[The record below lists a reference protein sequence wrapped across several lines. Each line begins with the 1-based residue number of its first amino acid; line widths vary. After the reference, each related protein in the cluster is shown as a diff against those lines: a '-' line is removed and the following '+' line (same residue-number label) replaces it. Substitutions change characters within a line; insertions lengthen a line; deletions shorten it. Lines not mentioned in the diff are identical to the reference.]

1 MMSTRKSTASLASAL
16 AAHSDAPQA
25 SSSSSFS
32 SAFSSPSPLRLSKL
46 TLALA
51 SMGLGLAASG
61 LMTTTVLAAPNIT
74 VVQQLERSTSNTASM
89 CFTFSQGQSVLND
102 ADNLSRL
109 IELRQ
114 LKPAGTN
121 SQDMV
126 SSLVPAQPAV
136 DQGLFCLTG
145 LQPGAN
151 YEVNF
156 KRGLAFTS
164 GNKLASDQRTAFT
177 ISNATSQIKLPY
189 NIVLPKNAQ
198 NTSFNVQTI
207 NQPSFKLAI
216 FKLSSRSITQLNLQE
231 LLSNNIEGWA
241 LHNLIANH
249 AHKVYEGIFNV
260 ANGSNVVT
268 YGANE
273 RQALGQNLGSGGS
286 GGMASDSASNRSS
299 NSSSNSSSTSG
310 KRPMLG
316 KASFGKG
323 MAMGGGDDAD
333 SAASGAG
340 AVGGAGAG
348 GAAGGIGAGAAGE
361 NVSPAMQ
368 EALAAKL
375 SAQQMNRPLNTTVEL
390 RDFVQKGDDG
400 MYILVATDPRVD
412 LDFRDMSKFEFLQN
426 TSLPVTAKLMMI
438 TDLGLSTY
446 KSTDGILVNVRSLT
460 TAQSLP
466 GVHLSLVAQNNEILA
481 TATTNEQGTVRFP
494 RNLVSG
500 RGALAPRAI
509 VAAHDQDNYSLDLQS
524 SPLYIED
531 NKGSHH
537 SNNVLYNDPD
547 TTLGQDAYETFAYTE
562 RGIYRPKEKVHY
574 TALVRDH
581 NLKGVTLPLTLKVMG
596 PYSNTMVKTLLTEP
610 KMGGYEY
617 DFELPQG
624 APFGQYAIV
633 LQLGDSVLERTP
645 FTVGSFLPSQINS
658 DFLNTEKMI
667 ALNRPF
673 KVRSVTNF
681 NYGAH
686 APDLNGNFTMRLMPD
701 PQPVANEA
709 NAANNEF
716 LDKYHFGPDSR
727 RYAEL
732 TQVEQF
738 YDLQTD
744 AEGVLQTDV
753 TVKPS
758 DFPRIARI
766 TSSVNDTNGQALA
779 INKTFKVAHTQPL
792 IGVRLLNAEADS
804 DGSGNSGN
812 STGSSNGAAASGATT
827 NFSLCSYMQDG
838 STFPQEVKYYIY
850 KEFHDYNY
858 VYQDERWQYVSFVGR
873 NLVGQG
879 TARIDNRN
887 LDKAAITTDLQDGS
901 YVIELKSD
909 KSQTTYSFVKGFA
922 SSESALTPDRVAIYS
937 DKEQYDVGDTATLT
951 FDSPFAG
958 YANLALGS
966 SSISDFQTFK
976 VNRGSNTIQ
985 VKITDDFSPQG
996 HALLSIFSP
1005 LPNNRNRGN
1014 DEGSAN
1020 GAGGMGTGTGSISS
1034 AATPIRAVGL
1044 CDLNLNLNSHKL
1056 QVTTNAPEEIKPES
1070 TLQLTVTAM
1079 PQDGSAPRSKGD
1091 TTGYAKVTL
1100 VDNGVLSLTNYKA
1113 PEPNDAI
1120 MRDHAYDVNLYD
1132 AYGLLIRN
1140 PQQQGQ
1146 GYGASADEAL
1156 KMDATEAAT
1165 ALEALP
1171 FKTVAL
1177 ASKIVPLDSRGQGE
1191 VAFDIPAF
1199 AGSVKVM
1206 SVAWNDE
1213 QTGATAD
1220 DVLVRDQAVAT
1231 LGLPRFLN
1239 AGDTVKARLNLHN
1252 IKASTPDF
1260 KIDVSCSG
1268 SLKCSYQSTSNLK
1281 PGLREDHF
1289 FDVKTYSSNNQ
1300 SRLGV
1305 GQIRVK
1311 VINPEFNVQQS
1322 YDLTVTSPHLPIL
1335 RNYLKQIP
1343 AQGSASI
1350 KLDRFSQLRTLSLS
1364 KSPLPYVNPIAYIT
1378 QIDRFGQN
1386 NVDDLVASLE
1396 SKLLYGDLLIDP
1408 AGYFDDGS
1416 DSDNAPSRET
1426 YDNLSPQLNGNY
1438 LYHSRA
1444 ELNSAIQDLITRILA
1459 RENNAGGFIGGAAY
1473 EYTNANTTR
1482 VLLLAQEKGF
1492 MVNPEALEKAL
1503 QTLRTQCKNFYYNS
1517 SAAPY
1522 ANEVLSTH
1530 ENINQA
1536 NLRVAL
1542 DENRVKAPV
1551 MLAHLA
1557 NALAN
1562 INDHARAQQALE
1574 KACNG
1579 LLTWQQLQDDL
1590 SKIPTDQGDKMYP
1603 ITSKLN
1609 ELNVVNGSSLRRDAY
1624 IVLDACLREGL
1635 QEQAEMLLSKIRVLQ
1650 SSPDY
1655 IPTQDMVAILRANAH
1670 ATANGEGNGSAN
1682 VGSFVLNQSQRQSL
1696 LKAMNSQPAKSSNK
1710 GKGKGKGKSANANAN
1725 ADNAPAQTANNTPID
1740 ENELHANAN
1749 EYAIKGS
1756 EVEVYNNG
1764 DTPIFATLSAWGQY
1778 GHDKVIANKGLHVN
1792 VNYFNRDGTINPA
1805 EYTFRPNEEMLM
1817 EVHFYREVSSETGAV
1832 VKVKLPA
1839 GFEFVRKADKEDP
1852 TFRSLLKDIPI
1863 IYYVEDLQVAD
1874 DMITAKYSPYM
1885 TDNSISLFLVLR
1897 ATQPGTFS
1905 QGEALV
1911 QMLKNPQ
1918 VYGTYFSTSP
1928 LKVK

>member
-1 MMSTRKSTASLASAL
+1 MVNTKKSKASLTSHIDL
-16 AAHSDAPQA
+16 STDFST
-25 SSSSSFS
+25 SS
-32 SAFSSPSPLRLSKL
+32 LRLSKL
-46 TLALA
+46 AMTLA
-51 SMGLGLAASG
+51 SMGLGLAASS
-61 LMTTTVLAAPNIT
+61 LMATTASAAPNIT
-74 VVQQLERSTSNTASM
+74 VLQQIERSISSKASM

-114 LKPAGTN
+114 LKPSASN
-121 SQDMV
+121 AQDMI
-126 SSLVPAQPAV
+126 SSIVPAQANV

-145 LQPGAN
+145 LQPGGN

-164 GNKLASDQRTAFT
+164 GNKLTSDQKTVFS

-216 FKLSSRSITQLNLQE
+216 FKLSSRSINQLNLQE
-231 LLSNNIEGWA
+231 LLSNNLEGWA
-241 LHNLIANH
+241 LYNLLKNH

-260 ANGSNVVT
+260 ANGNNVIV
-268 YGANE
+268 YGDTE
-273 RQALGQNLGSGGS
+273 RQTLGQNLGSGGS
-286 GGMASDSASNRSS
+286 GSNKADGISGNANTSKGISTANGSRMTTGADT
-299 NSSSNSSSTSG
+299 SSSL
-310 KRPMLG
+310 K
-316 KASFGKG
+316 
-323 MAMGGGDDAD
+323 
-333 SAASGAG
+333 
-340 AVGGAGAG
+340 
-348 GAAGGIGAGAAGE
+348 
-361 NVSPAMQ
+361 
-368 EALAAKL
+368 EAWAAKL
-375 SAQQMNRPLNTTVEL
+375 SQQQMNRPLNTTIEL
-390 RDFVQKGDDG
+390 KDFVQKGDDG
-400 MYILVATDPRVD
+400 MYILVASDLRID
-412 LDFRDMSKFEFLQN
+412 LDFTDMSKFALLEN
-426 TSLPVTAKLMMI
+426 TTLPLTAKLMMI

-446 KSTDGILVNVRSLT
+446 KSTNGILVNVRSLT

-509 VAAHDQDNYSLDLQS
+509 VASHDQDNYSLDLRS

-531 NKGSHH
+531 NKGSRH
-537 SNNVLYNDPD
+537 SNNVLYTSSDANV
-547 TTLGQDAYETFAYTE
+547 GQETYETFAYTD

-581 NLKGVTLPLTLKVMG
+581 NLKGVKLPLTLNVMG
-596 PYSNTMVKTLLTEP
+596 PYGNTMTKTLLTEP

-617 DFELPQG
+617 NFELPQG
-624 APFGQYAIV
+624 APFGQYAMV
-633 LQLGDSVLERTP
+633 LQLGGSILERTT

-667 ALNRPF
+667 TLNRPF

-686 APDLNGNFTMRLMPD
+686 APNLNGNFTMKLLPD
-701 PQPVANEA
+701 PQPVNAEA

-716 LDKYHFGPDSR
+716 LNKYHFGPDSR
-727 RYAEL
+727 RYSEL

-738 YDLQTD
+738 YDLRTD
-744 AEGVLQTDV
+744 AEGVLQTNV
-753 TVKPS
+753 TIKPS

-766 TSSVNDTNGQALA
+766 TSSVYDANGQELA

-792 IGVRLLNAEADS
+792 IGVRLLDAEAV
-804 DGSGNSGN
+804 
-812 STGSSNGAAASGATT
+812 GSSPKSGKGSAASSATT

-838 STFPQEVKYYIY
+838 STFPQDVKYYIY

-858 VYQDERWQYVSFVGR
+858 VYQNDRWQYVSFVGR
-873 NLVGQG
+873 NLVEQG
-879 TARIDNRN
+879 TTRIDNRN
-887 LDKAAITTDLQDGS
+887 LNKAAITTDLQDGS

-922 SSESALTPDRVAIYS
+922 SFDNALTPDRVVIYS
-937 DKEQYDVGDTATLT
+937 DKAQYDIGDTAILT

-966 SSISDFQTFK
+966 SSINDFQTFK
-976 VNRGSNTIQ
+976 VNQGSNSIQ
-985 VKITDDFSPQG
+985 VKITEDFSPQG

-1005 LPNNRNRGN
+1005 LTKNRNN
-1014 DEGSAN
+1014 ADSAN
-1020 GAGGMGTGTGSISS
+1020 GSAGSIDS
-1034 AATPIRAVGL
+1034 ASTPVRAVGL
-1044 CDLNLNLNSHKL
+1044 CDLNLNLDNHKL

-1070 TLQLTVTAM
+1070 TLQLTVTAI

-1091 TTGYAKVTL
+1091 NTGYAKVTL

-1113 PEPNDAI
+1113 PEPNEAI

-1146 GYGASADEAL
+1146 GYGNSADESL

-1171 FKTVAL
+1171 FKTVAM
-1177 ASKIVPLDSRGQGE
+1177 ASQIIPLDSRGQGKVE
-1191 VAFDIPAF
+1191 FTIPAF

-1213 QTGATAD
+1213 QTGATSD
-1220 DVLVRDQAVAT
+1220 DVTVRDQAVAT

-1239 AGDTVKARLNLHN
+1239 VGDTVKARLNLHN

-1260 KIDVSCSG
+1260 KIDISCSG
-1268 SLKCSYQSTSNLK
+1268 SLKCSYQSISNLK

-1289 FDVKTYSSNNQ
+1289 FDLKTYDANNQ
-1300 SRLGV
+1300 NSLGV

-1311 VINPEFNVQQS
+1311 IINPDFNVQQN

-1343 AQGSASI
+1343 AQSSANI
-1350 KLDRFSQLRTLSLS
+1350 KMDHFNQLRTLSLS
-1364 KSPLPYVNPIAYIT
+1364 KSSLPYVNPISYIT

-1386 NVDDLVASLE
+1386 NIDDLVASLE
-1396 SKLLYGDLLIDP
+1396 SKLLYGDLLIEP
-1408 AGYFDDGS
+1408 S
-1416 DSDNAPSRET
+1416 DYVDESNKNNNTPSREA
-1426 YDNLSPQLNGNY
+1426 YNNLSPQLNDNY
-1438 LYHSRA
+1438 LYRSKA
-1444 ELNSAIQDLITRILA
+1444 ELNNAIQDLITRILA
-1459 RENNAGGFIGGAAY
+1459 REGDNGGFIGGNSY

-1492 MVNPEALEKAL
+1492 MVNTEALEKAL
-1503 QTLRTQCKNFYYNS
+1503 QMLRTQCKNFRYS
-1517 SAAPY
+1517 GSAAPY
-1522 ANEVLSTH
+1522 ANEVLSTY

-1536 NLRVAL
+1536 NLRIAL
-1542 DENRVKAPV
+1542 DENHIKAPV

-1562 INDHARAQQALE
+1562 VNDHTRAQQALE
-1574 KACNG
+1574 KACNA

-1590 SKIPTDQGDKMYP
+1590 SKIPADQVDKTYP

-1609 ELNVVNGSSLRRDAY
+1609 ELNVINNSNLRHDAY
-1624 IVLDACLREGL
+1624 VVLDACLREGL
-1635 QEQAEMLLSKIRVLQ
+1635 QDQVEMLLTKIRVLQ

-1655 IPTQDMVAILRANAH
+1655 LPNQDMIAILRANAH
-1670 ATANGEGNGSAN
+1670 ITNSNDSKANI
-1682 VGSFVLNQSQRQSL
+1682 GSFVLNQSQRQSL
-1696 LKAMNSQPAKSSNK
+1696 IKAMNSSIVKSNDNV
-1710 GKGKGKGKSANANAN
+1710 SANDN
-1725 ADNAPAQTANNTPID
+1725 DNASDSTDTSANNDASAQIANNESID
-1740 ENELHANAN
+1740 ENELKANAN
-1749 EYAIKGS
+1749 EYTIKGDQ
-1756 EVEVYNNG
+1756 VEIYNNG
-1764 DTPIFATLSAWGQY
+1764 DTPIFATLSAWGQFE
-1778 GHDKVIANKGLHVN
+1778 HDKVIANKGLHVN
-1792 VNYFNRDGTINPA
+1792 VNYFNRDGTINPM
-1805 EYTFRPNEEMLM
+1805 EYNFRQNEEMLM
-1817 EVHFYREVSSETGAV
+1817 EVHFYKEISCETGAV

-1839 GFEFVRKADKEDP
+1839 GFEFVRKGEKEDP
-1852 TFRSLLKDIPI
+1852 TFRGLLNDIPN

-1874 DMITAKYSPYM
+1874 DMITAKYSPYL

-1897 ATQPGTFS
+1897 ASQTGTFS
-1905 QGEALV
+1905 QGESLV
-1911 QMLKNPQ
+1911 QMSKNPQ
-1918 VYGTYFSTSP
+1918 IYGSYFSAIP